1 MRLVRF
7 GNFGSERPGVLDKDG
22 IIRDLSTI
30 IQDIS
35 QTTLSPESLEK
46 LAHQELSELPI
57 IDQQTRLGSCVGN
70 VGKFI
75 CIGLNYRDHIKESGA
90 EVPVEPVIFMKA
102 TSSLSG
108 PNDDIVL
115 PRGSTKTDWEVE
127 LAVVIG
133 SRAQYV
139 SECEALNYVAGYAVV
154 NDLSEREYQLE
165 RSGQWVKGKSA
176 DGFGPLGPWLV
187 TKDEIP
193 DPQNLNLW
201 LEVNGQRFQDGNT
214 ADMVFGVAFLISYLS
229 QFMTLHPGDIIST
242 GTPAGVGLGQYPSKY
257 LEPHDKI
264 RLGISNLGEQH
275 QRILPGFIKPN

>member
-1 MRLVRF
+1 MKLVRF
-7 GNFGSERPGVLDKDG
+7 GNVGSERPGILDKDG
-22 IIRDLSTI
+22 NIRDLSTV

-35 QTTLSPESLEK
+35 QTTLSPESLEM
-46 LAHQELSELPI
+46 LAHQKLSELPI
-57 IDQQTRLGSCVGN
+57 IDQNTRLGPCVGN

-90 EVPVEPVIFMKA
+90 KISAEPVIFMKA
-102 TSSLSG
+102 TSSLAG

-139 SECEALNYVAGYAVV
+139 SEHEALNYVAGYAVV

-176 DGFGPLGPWLV
+176 LIPKILTFGL
-187 TKDEIP
+187 K
-193 DPQNLNLW
+193 
-201 LEVNGQRFQDGNT
+201 
-214 ADMVFGVAFLISYLS
+214 
-229 QFMTLHPGDIIST
+229 
-242 GTPAGVGLGQYPSKY
+242 
-257 LEPHDKI
+257 
-264 RLGISNLGEQH
+264 
-275 QRILPGFIKPN
+275 